1 MTGLALRPLIGN
13 YLAMNEYIM
22 EIYQQITA
30 TYRNVCM
37 FTKMQKKMNEKPRNA
52 LIKLIFFGNSFI
64 FKCKSPDYIA
74 VDFTGKSRHCFLN

>member
-1 MTGLALRPLIGN
+1 MYVHKDA
-13 YLAMNEYIM
+13 
-22 EIYQQITA
+22 
-30 TYRNVCM
+30 
-37 FTKMQKKMNEKPRNA
+37 KKMNEKPRNA